1 MDQKELKQKVATKL
15 SFKPHIKNI
24 DQPYVDDTVNDAIND
39 ALDYI
44 NYREGDID
52 EKIVTPVSD
61 LCVYRLILTGNET
74 YSGDIPKSIRRALRK
89 YRSLP

>member
-39 ALDYI
+39 ALD
-44 NYREGDID
+44 
-52 EKIVTPVSD
+52 
-61 LCVYRLILTGNET
+61 
-74 YSGDIPKSIRRALRK
+74 
-89 YRSLP
+89 